1 MSIFKAYDIRG
12 IYPEEI
18 NEKIVYDIGRA
29 YVIKFKPKKI
39 TIGRDMRNSS
49 PKLFEALVKGVIDQG
64 CDVVDV
70 GLVSTPMMYFS
81 VWYYKDKFN
90 YDGGL
95 MVSASH
101 NPPKYNGIKMVDKS
115 GLPVS
120 GETGIYEIGEMI
132 KNLKEPIAKKKGKI
146 EKKEIMQ
153 DYINHS
159 LKYKK
164 NPIKKFKIVLDT
176 ANAMGGPVSSEFFKH
191 INCELTHLFAELDGN
206 FPNHEANPLKEEN
219 MKALQKKVLEKK
231 ADIGIAFDG
240 DADRVAFVDEKG
252 NIIASDLIIPL
263 VAKILLQDHKGAKI
277 LYDVRSSKIVG
288 EKIQEYGGISGRC
301 KVGHS
306 LVKQQMKK
314 ENAIFAGELSGHYYL
329 KEEHYAEAPFFVILK
344 ILELMT
350 KENKKLSELI
360 NPLKKY
366 YQSGE
371 INSEVKDKEAKMKE
385 LAEIFKD
392 GKINWLDGITIE
404 YPDFWFNVRPSNTE
418 PLLRLNLEANTK
430 ELMEKKRD
438 LVLGIIRK

>member
-12 IYPEEI
+12 IYPDEI
-18 NEKIVYDIGRA
+18 NEKIVYDIARA

-49 PKLFEALVKGVIDQG
+49 PKLFEALVKGVTDQG
-64 CDVVDV
+64 CNVVDV

-81 VWYYKDKFN
+81 VWYYKKND

-95 MVSASH
+95 MISASH

-132 KNLKEPIAKKKGKI
+132 KNLKEPLAKVKGKI
-146 EKKEIMQ
+146 EKKDIMQ
-153 DYINHS
+153 DYINHT
-159 LKYKK
+159 LKYIH
-164 NPIKKFKIVLDT
+164 NPIKKFKIVIDT
-176 ANAMGGPVSSEFFKH
+176 ANAMGSPVASEFFKH
-191 INCELTHLFAELDGN
+191 IDCELTHLFPELDGN

-240 DADRVAFVDEKG
+240 DADRVAFVDELG
-252 NIIASDLIIPL
+252 NIIPSDLIIPL
-263 VAKILLQDHKGAKI
+263 VAKILLNEKKGLKI

-288 EKIQEYGGISGRC
+288 EKIEEYGGISGRC

-314 ENAIFAGELSGHYYL
+314 ENAIFAGELSGHYYYE
-329 KEEHYAEAPFFVILK
+329 KEHYAEPPFFIIIK

-360 NPLKKY
+360 KPLKKY

-392 GKINWLDGITIE
+392 GKVSWLDGVTIE
-404 YPDFWFNVRPSNTE
+404 YKDFWFNVRPSNTE
-418 PLLRLNLEANTK
+418 PLLRLNLEANK
-430 ELMEKKRD
+430 KKLMEEKRD
-438 LVLGIIRK
+438 LVLSIIRR